1 MYKAVPKIR
10 SSLFDIINDEFGKDG
25 RGYFATLE
33 MECLPRRGSDLLP
46 DLFPWAFLTIS
57 RYGKRLTDGTFYRSG
72 RQAWYQATLSLAI
85 IGMSKDGD
93 IARLIAN
100 PDFTGDPTASPPGL
114 ADIAGDVMRY
124 MYLYHQPSAFLQ
136 DAADCEIP
144 RWDADGVA
152 VGNDAILR
160 KAAPEAE
167 YNNLAEYLGAWQIH
181 FNFDI
186 IEYF

>member
-1 MYKAVPKIR
+1 MYKAVPHIYG
-10 SSLFDIINDEFGKDG
+10 SLFDIINDEFGKEG
-25 RGYFATLE
+25 RGYIATFE
-33 MECLPRRGSDLLP
+33 KECMPRRGDDVIP
-46 DLFPWAFLTIS
+46 ELFPWAYLHIS
-57 RYGKRLTDGTFYRSG
+57 KLGRRLTEGTFYRNG
-72 RQAWYQATLSLAI
+72 RQGWYQATLSVVI

-100 PDFTGDPTASPPGL
+100 PDFDGDPKQAAPGL
-114 ADIAGDVMRY
+114 ANIAGDLMQY
-124 MYLYHQPSAFLQ
+124 MYINYQTPSFL
-136 DAADCEIP
+136 DETDCQIP

-152 VGNDAILR
+152 VTNDSIIR

-167 YNNLAEYLGAWQIH
+167 YNNLAEYLAAWQVN